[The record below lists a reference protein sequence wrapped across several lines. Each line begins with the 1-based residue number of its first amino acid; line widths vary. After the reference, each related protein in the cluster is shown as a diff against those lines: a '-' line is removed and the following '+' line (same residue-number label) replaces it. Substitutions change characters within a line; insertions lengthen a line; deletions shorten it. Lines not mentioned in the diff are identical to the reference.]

1 MACLTH
7 QRQLNKG
14 RPGRSTPVCEVTGLG
29 QAGAETGP
37 VGPWCCQGTA
47 VHPAQVCQCLL
58 FCSGTRKPSGK
69 RILPGTVLF
78 WRLLHVNLGDPVIT
92 HWEACVLPRGAVR
105 ACFPRPP
112 GGGVLRVQG
121 AQGVG
126 VAGVVGVASVVGVV
140 GAVVVV
146 GAVGVA
152 SVRPATL
159 PQPPE
164 VTRRLSAECEPSSV
178 LGSIGGLTSCHCEI
192 NCSKCPPAVSGSGP
206 DSLLPL
212 SPGPEFRCPR
222 ALPSPP
228 SYLWLQ
234 DAGLWPQPL
243 DTGGGGS
250 LFCCLPF
257 GFLCSTLIG

>member
-1 MACLTH
+1 MRSRVLGSQG
-7 QRQLNKG
+7 QRLALWD
-14 RPGRSTPVCEVTGLG
+14 PGAAR
-29 QAGAETGP
+29 
-37 VGPWCCQGTA
+37 GTA
-47 VHPAQVCQCLL
+47 VCPTQVCQCSL
-58 FCSGTRKPSGK
+58 FCSGTRKLSGK
-69 RILPGTVLF
+69 WILPGTVLF

-92 HWEACVLPRGAVR
+92 HWEACVLPLGAVR
-105 ACFPRPP
+105 ACFPRPL
-112 GGGVLRVQG
+112 GGGVLRGQRSPG
-121 AQGVG
+121 HERGRCG
-126 VAGVVGVASVVGVV
+126 GRGLVVGVV
-140 GAVVVV
+140 SIMGVVGTVVVV

-164 VTRRLSAECEPSSV
+164 VTCLLSAECEPSSV
-178 LGSIGGLTSCHCEI
+178 LRSIRGQHARGLTSCHCEI
-192 NCSKCPPAVSGSGP
+192 NCSKCPPAISGSGP

-212 SPGPEFRCPR
+212 SPGPEFRGPR

-257 GFLCSTLIG
+257 RFLSSTLIG